1 MKTVKLLLSFALTT
15 TLLTSCYVETN
26 IIDDEPTISINQL
39 LGSYELWYVD
49 INSTSGFGETPFL
62 QKAFTISFRNGV
74 MYANNNLVGIGSSGN
89 GYGIAVADYDA
100 YNMILDVTHDAD
112 GFETFDVFQIDNN
125 TFGIYDTFEVE
136 EGRQAHLT
144 GEVAKALLANAGDL
158 LENFDPSTDIQAVD
172 VLAFNHQSGL
182 QNKGL
187 LVIMKSKEA
196 KTTDVENFL
205 NVGKQLVGDEPK
217 TLSWYAIKIDATT
230 YAIFDTFADDS
241 GRDTHLTGKVA
252 AALMENAPVLLDG
265 FEASAIQKIDII
277 ASK

>member
-1 MKTVKLLLSFALTT
+1 MKKKVPLKLTFLVFLLGFTIQTFSK
-15 TLLTSCYVETN
+15 SKNTN
-26 IIDDEPTISINQL
+26 IMNSTKKETIGLLVIMKAKPGKEQDVKKFL
-39 LGSYELWYVD
+39 LGGL
-49 INSTSGFGETPFL
+49 
-62 QKAFTISFRNGV
+62 A
-74 MYANNNLVGIGSSGN
+74 LVNQEPQTVSWF
-89 GYGIAVADYDA
+89 A
-100 YNMILDVTHDAD
+100 
-112 GFETFDVFQIDNN
+112 FQIDNN

-158 LENFDPSTDIQAVD
+158 LENFDPSTDIQAID
-172 VLAFNHQSGL
+172 VLASSHKSGL

-187 LVIMKSKEA
+187 LVTMKSKEA
-196 KTTDVENFL
+196 KTKDVENFL
-205 NVGKQLVGDEPK
+205 NVGKQLVGDESK

-241 GRDTHLTGKVA
+241 GRDAHLTGKVA